1 MEPDR
6 FRVADTRGWF
16 AAADT
21 DFRSAEADLLVSPPV
36 LEDVLFHCQ
45 QAVEKALKGFPTW
58 NDHPFQKTHDLG
70 ELAHLFV
77 KSDATLEPI
86 LRPAAPLSKY
96 ASGFRYPGAPYKPTL
111 EEAENAFKLAREVVA
126 EILAR
131 LPPEV
136 GL

>member
-21 DFRSAEADLLVSPPV
+21 DFRSAEADLLVSP
-36 LEDVLFHCQ
+36 
-45 QAVEKALKGFPTW
+45 
-58 NDHPFQKTHDLG
+58 
-70 ELAHLFV
+70 
-77 KSDATLEPI
+77 
-86 LRPAAPLSKY
+86 APLSKY
-96 ASGFRYPGAPYKPTL
+96 ASRFRYPGAPYKPTL